1 MTSPSA
7 DNDAYNDTALA
18 KQYRTLTGQNLVNFT
33 PGNRYIGT
41 STGQAGVAV
50 GVSAKAADLATAVG
64 TKSHATG
71 DYSVALGVGANTE
84 LANAIALGAGST
96 TKTNAT
102 NVASATVGSVTYGGP
117 AKPFAGSGNVVAGDQ
132 VSVGAA
138 GFERQIKHVAPGEIT
153 ATSTDAIN
161 GSQLYQIT
169 DGLQK
174 SIANIPSNNTH
185 FYSVQGASGDNNY
198 NNDGA
203 VANKSMAVGNGAK
216 AQGVSSVAIGNATV
230 AKASASNSVSE
241 GAVAIGDTSYAA
253 GHHALALGQS
263 RAEEHNAVAAGSNAR
278 AAATSSI
285 AVGTSAVASDA
296 HTIAIGSAANSAAAN
311 GIAIGRDS
319 ATTMSAPGS
328 VALGYGSQAT
338 RRAIVAGSVA
348 TSTTP
353 TVAANQV
360 FALDASSDTD
370 KANIRET
377 VKGGSGAVSVG
388 TQNDT
393 RQIINVAAGTEDADA
408 VNVAQLKSVANLIK
422 NNTPT
427 KVGPATGSPVK
438 VENKGSASAPN
449 YELDLTDAAKGS
461 LKKADTA
468 MQTFKVASTPSKGGT
483 ATAGSDVANGETLL
497 FKAGDNVSISQSG
510 KEITINAT
518 GASSKVEALSGSPIT
533 VSGDGSTANPYKV
546 GAATTSLVVGSR
558 GSITAP
564 AAADAGKLVNAGDL
578 AAAINNSGFI
588 ATSAKTGSGQ
598 VSGSSEKLV
607 KPGDTLKLTA
617 GNGIKIAQQDG
628 EFTISGT
635 DTGSAT
641 LPNLKLTGNTG
652 TAETDN
658 IDPAQP
664 YNIKG
669 SDGNILT
676 AVENQGI
683 GFKLADTVKIGPA
696 AGGNQI
702 TINGTD
708 GNISGLKDNLPTP
721 AAANQAAPANLTAI
735 GNRAATVN
743 DVLNAGWNLK
753 AGGADKDFVKPYDT
767 VDFVNGNATVAK
779 VESDGSTSKVSYDV
793 NVDGSTIKVDANG
806 KLYATATGASSKV
819 EALSGSPITVSG
831 DGSTANPYK
840 VGAATT
846 SLVVGSRGSITAPAA
861 ADAGKLVNA
870 GDLAAAINNSGF
882 IATSAKT
889 GSGQVSGSSEKL
901 VKPGDTLKLTA
912 GNGIKIAQQ
921 DGEFTISGTDT
932 GSATLPNLKLTGNTG
947 TAETDNI
954 DPAQPYNI
962 KGSDGNILTAVENQ
976 GIGFKL
982 ADTVKIGPAA
992 GGNQITINGTDGN
1005 ISGLKDNLPTPAAA
1019 NQAAPANLTA
1029 IGNRAATVNDVL
1041 NAGWN
1046 LKAGGADKDFVKPYD
1061 TVDFVNG
1068 NATVAK
1074 VESDGSTSKV
1084 SYDVNVDG
1092 STIKVD
1098 ANGKLYATA
1107 AAASVPN
1114 IKLEGNSGTGETN
1127 NIDPTLPYTI
1137 KGTDGNVLTTVA
1149 NQGIGFALNNIVNIG
1164 PATGGNRVT
1173 INGNAGTIGG
1183 LTNKTFDVN
1192 NIVSGQAATEDQ
1204 LKAVAQQV
1212 ARPSSFTLTAQGANG
1227 STVTGGATVDL
1238 RSTDNNIT
1246 VSKDATDN
1254 TVKFALA
1261 KNLTADSLTT
1271 GNTKVDN
1278 AGVTVNGGANGPVSL
1293 TNSGLNN
1300 GGNTITNVA
1309 DGVNDTD
1316 AVNVRQLRNAQGS
1329 LTNVTNIIGTTAP
1342 NLVTYNVH
1350 GNEAKTDNTIV
1361 SAINNMNTGG
1371 IKFFHVNDGTGNQN
1385 TAGMTSHP
1393 EDSSAAGN
1401 YGAAVGYQAKADG
1414 ENAIAFGKGA
1424 QASGANSISI
1434 GTGNQVSGS
1443 RSGAIGDPSVVTG
1456 NDAYSIGNNNVI
1468 STNNTFA
1475 LGSNISTTSTNSVF
1489 LGDNSASFTQ
1499 NGSGNNG
1506 VHTAVSGSS
1515 NYTYKGENDANVAG
1529 VNNAA
1534 GVVSVGNAT
1543 STRQIQGV
1551 AAGVI
1556 AADSTDAVNG
1566 SQLYYTNKAIESV
1579 KNGGA
1584 GIVQYSNANNPTQG
1598 GGAPSNNVT
1607 LVGADTNAPVT
1618 LHNVAPGV
1626 QGTDAVNVNQLN
1638 QVNNRINKVA
1648 DDADAGTAAAMA
1660 TAGLPQAYL
1669 PGKSMV
1675 AVAGS
1680 TYRGKQGYAVGFSAI
1695 TDSGNWIIKGSASGN
1710 SKGRF
1715 GATVGA
1721 GYQW

>member
-1 MTSPSA
+1 MNKIYKTVWNETTRTWVAVPEFAPAQGKSSNGGVSVSSVAGGNAVSRFGFKMLAISASVAIPSISQVAMAADARISNGSAQGTVAISPSGSDVGGNGSAKATGKTSIAAGWNAKADGENSIALGYGASTETNSATYYRIQNVPDKTMNNIAIGKQARSGGLQTIAFGPESVASKSQSIAFGFDAQATGDQSVALGANTRSVGDSSIAIGGDDLDSVASTVYRMTSPSA

-806 KLYATATGASSKV
+806 KLYATA
-819 EALSGSPITVSG
+819 
-831 DGSTANPYK
+831 
-840 VGAATT
+840 
-846 SLVVGSRGSITAPAA
+846 
-861 ADAGKLVNA
+861 
-870 GDLAAAINNSGF
+870 
-882 IATSAKT
+882 
-889 GSGQVSGSSEKL
+889 
-901 VKPGDTLKLTA
+901 
-912 GNGIKIAQQ
+912 
-921 DGEFTISGTDT
+921 
-932 GSATLPNLKLTGNTG
+932 
-947 TAETDNI
+947 
-954 DPAQPYNI
+954 
-962 KGSDGNILTAVENQ
+962 
-976 GIGFKL
+976 
-982 ADTVKIGPAA
+982 
-992 GGNQITINGTDGN
+992 
-1005 ISGLKDNLPTPAAA
+1005 
-1019 NQAAPANLTA
+1019 
-1029 IGNRAATVNDVL
+1029 
-1041 NAGWN
+1041 
-1046 LKAGGADKDFVKPYD
+1046 
-1061 TVDFVNG
+1061 
-1068 NATVAK
+1068 
-1074 VESDGSTSKV
+1074 
-1084 SYDVNVDG
+1084 
-1092 STIKVD
+1092 
-1098 ANGKLYATA
+1098 

-1475 LGSNISTTSTNSVF
+1475 LGSNISTTSANSVF

-1566 SQLYYTNKAIESV
+1566 SQLYYTNQAIESV